1 MWSTIYY
8 ILGAGTLSSIG
19 YGLLYYFDKPR
30 ALQLSGDV
38 TWKTVRLYH
47 KMNLE
52 YSRLKRIYCV
62 DEKESKSDDENDDF
76 DDLDNLDENKIE
88 FLGYN
93 MKNSHITKYSTF
105 EIENNEWINNN
116 EFDLMFLKK
125 TENELELYK
134 RIMDKKIINKD
145 IEIDKVNKPFL
156 QIELFLNDND
166 DNVSIHKNLEKFY
179 VNENK
184 ILDKK
189 FLTWY
194 SKIFYDITIDDNYKL
209 NIIDSDINM
218 FNIGKNDFLKLNK
231 KENGKNYEVI
241 SQ

>member
-1 MWSTIYY
+1 M
-8 ILGAGTLSSIG
+8 
-19 YGLLYYFDKPR
+19 
-30 ALQLSGDV
+30 
-38 TWKTVRLYH
+38 
-47 KMNLE
+47 
-52 YSRLKRIYCV
+52 KRIYC
-62 DEKESKSDDENDDF
+62 DEDKESKSDDENDDF
-76 DDLDNLDENKIE
+76 DDLDNLDENKLE

-93 MKNSHITKYSTF
+93 IKNSHITKYSTF
-105 EIENNEWINNN
+105 NIKNNEWINDN

-125 TENELELYK
+125 TENKLELYK
-134 RIMDKKIINKD
+134 RIMDKNLINKD
-145 IEIDKVNKPFL
+145 IEINKIDKPFL
-156 QIELFLNDND
+156 QIELFLNDDD

-194 SKIFYDITIDDNYKL
+194 SKTFYDITIDDNYKL